1 MAMYKRILVAT
12 DASELAERAV
22 QAAIDLALSM
32 QAELVAVRV
41 VRRDPNSYFEGSVV
55 LPQVDV
61 ARLVEQINAEAQST
75 LDKVKAEA
83 DAKGVKKT
91 QAIVVQSE
99 TVSDAIIE
107 TARDQQCDLIVMA
120 SHGRKG
126 IKRMLM
132 GSETLQVLTHSHTP
146 VLVLR

>member
-1 MAMYKRILVAT
+1 MYNRILVAT
-12 DASELAERAV
+12 DASELSDLAV
-22 QAAIDLALSM
+22 KSAIDLALSM
-32 QAELVAVRV
+32 QAELVVVRV

-61 ARLVEQINAEAQST
+61 AGLIEQINAEAQRT
-75 LDKVKAEA
+75 VDQVKAAA

-91 QAIVVQSE
+91 LALVVQSE

-107 TARDQQCDLIVMA
+107 TARDQQCDVIVMA
-120 SHGRKG
+120 SNGRKG
-126 IKRMLM
+126 LKRMLM
-132 GSETLQVLTHSHTP
+132 GSETLQVLTHSHIP

>member
-12 DASELAERAV
+12 DASELANKAV
-22 QAAIDLALSM
+22 QGAIDLALSM

-41 VRRDPNSYFEGSVV
+41 VRRDPNSYFEGSIV

-61 ARLVEQINAEAQST
+61 ARLAEQMNAEAQRSV
-75 LDKVKAEA
+75 DEVKAAA
-83 DAKGVKKT
+83 DARGVKKT
-91 QAIVVQSE
+91 LAIVVQSE
-99 TVSDAIIE
+99 TVSEAIIQA
-107 TARDQQCDLIVMA
+107 ARDHECDVIVMA

-126 IKRMLM
+126 LQRMLM

>member
-1 MAMYKRILVAT
+1 MSMYNRILVAT
-12 DASELAERAV
+12 DASELSDLAV
-22 QAAIDLALSM
+22 KSAIDLALSM
-32 QAELVAVRV
+32 QAELVVVRV

-61 ARLVEQINAEAQST
+61 AGLIEQINAEAQRT
-75 LDKVKAEA
+75 VDQVKAAA

-91 QAIVVQSE
+91 LALVVQSE

-107 TARDQQCDLIVMA
+107 TARDQQCDVIVMA
-120 SHGRKG
+120 SNGRKG
-126 IKRMLM
+126 LKRMLM
-132 GSETLQVLTHSHTP
+132 GSETLQVLTHSHIP

>member
-1 MAMYKRILVAT
+1 MYKRILVAT
-12 DASELAERAV
+12 DASELSDLAV
-22 QAAIDLALSM
+22 KSAIDLALSM

-61 ARLVEQINAEAQST
+61 AGLIEQINAEAQRT
-75 LDKVKAEA
+75 VDQIKAAA

-91 QAIVVQSE
+91 LALVVQSE

-107 TARDQQCDLIVMA
+107 TARDQQCDVIVMA
-120 SHGRKG
+120 SNGRKG
-126 IKRMLM
+126 LKRMLM
-132 GSETLQVLTHSHTP
+132 GSETLQVLTHSHIP

>member
-1 MAMYKRILVAT
+1 MSMYKRILVAT
-12 DASELAERAV
+12 DASELSDLAV
-22 QAAIDLALSM
+22 KSAIDLALSM

-61 ARLVEQINAEAQST
+61 AGLIEQINAEAQRT
-75 LDKVKAEA
+75 VDQIKAAA

-91 QAIVVQSE
+91 LALVVQSE

-107 TARDQQCDLIVMA
+107 TARDQQCDVIVMA
-120 SHGRKG
+120 SNGRKG
-126 IKRMLM
+126 LKRMLM
-132 GSETLQVLTHSHTP
+132 GSETLQVLTHSHIP